1 MSTLANESI
10 LETLYDE
17 ALDELANRLSNLSED
32 ELADK
37 AAKIAHKRFAEMY

>member
-17 ALDELANRLSNLSED
+17 VMDELLGRFTNLSED